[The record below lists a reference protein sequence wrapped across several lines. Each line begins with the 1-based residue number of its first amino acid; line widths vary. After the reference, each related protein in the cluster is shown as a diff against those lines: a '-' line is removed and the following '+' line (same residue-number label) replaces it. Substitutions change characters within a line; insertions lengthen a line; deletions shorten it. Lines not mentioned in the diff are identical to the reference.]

1 MSTIKRQNQ
10 KSWGLGKVR
19 REGFGLATKGNRQRA
34 AKIHRDDKQRD
45 HQINR
50 SRLKREAFKNAEK
63 FV

>member
-1 MSTIKRQNQ
+1 MSTFKRRNQ

-19 REGFGLATKGNRQRA
+19 REGFSLTTYGNRQRA
-34 AKIHRDDKQRD
+34 AKIRRDDKQRD

-50 SRLKREAFKNAEK
+50 SRLKREVFKNTEK